1 MIRNIM
7 LLTKISTINYIQN
20 INIIDKKTNRINKK
34 SIYFWIFIIIMIALF
49 FISNKAIYINMSK
62 CILFFKRYRIIIA
75 ISYKTIRIIYGKI

>member
-49 FISNKAIYINMSK
+49 FISNKAISFLKRTGNVGIFIN
-62 CILFFKRYRIIIA
+62 
-75 ISYKTIRIIYGKI
+75 IYSVFMF

>member
-34 SIYFWIFIIIMIALF
+34 SIYFWIFIIIMIEF
-49 FISNKAIYINMSK
+49 MYV
-62 CILFFKRYRIIIA
+62 Y
-75 ISYKTIRIIYGKI
+75 